1 MDKKNI
7 FIVGGSSGIG
17 LELVKVLSDDRHEIY
32 VGSRTADTLAVIPG
46 VHHIPMDVVA
56 EKLDLETLP
65 ETLQGL
71 VYCPGTIV
79 LKPFQ
84 RLTIDDFK
92 ADFNVNLLGAVKVIQ
107 GCIKQLK
114 KSQTGASVVL
124 FSTVAVKT
132 GMPFHASVASAKAAV
147 EGLTRSLAAEFAP
160 RIRVNAIAPSL
171 TDTPLAKSLLSSEE
185 KRKASADRHPLKRVG
200 ISLEIAQS
208 AAHLLSDA
216 GAWITGQI
224 LAVDGGM
231 SALRTFR

>member
-7 FIVGGSSGIG
+7 FILGGSSGIG
-17 LELVKVLSDDRHEIY
+17 LELVKVLSDDRHEVY
-32 VGSRTADTLAVIPG
+32 VGSRTADTLAEIPG
-46 VHHIPMDVVA
+46 VHHIPMDVA
-56 EKLDLETLP
+56 AKKLDLETLP

-92 ADFNVNLLGAVKVIQ
+92 EDFNINLLGAVKVIQ

-114 KSQTGASVVL
+114 KSQTGASIVL

-216 GAWITGQI
+216 GAWITGQV

-231 SALRTFR
+231 SALRPFR